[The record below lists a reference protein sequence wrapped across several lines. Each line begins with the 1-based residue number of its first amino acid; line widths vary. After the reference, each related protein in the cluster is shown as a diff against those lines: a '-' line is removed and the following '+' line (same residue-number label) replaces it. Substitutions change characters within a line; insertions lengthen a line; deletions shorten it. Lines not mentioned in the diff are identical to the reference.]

1 MFDVIRNNFF
11 VYYTTIDSIQPH
23 FIETNMNKTEERII
37 DEIADGHDT
46 MILKCFAKGM
56 PKPTVTW
63 YKVGIIS
70 LYL

>member
-1 MFDVIRNNFF
+1 MIIFSHITP
-11 VYYTTIDSIQPH
+11 YIITIDPIQPH

-37 DEIADGHDT
+37 DEITDGHDT

-63 YKVGIIS
+63 YKVGTIN
-70 LYL
+70 LYP